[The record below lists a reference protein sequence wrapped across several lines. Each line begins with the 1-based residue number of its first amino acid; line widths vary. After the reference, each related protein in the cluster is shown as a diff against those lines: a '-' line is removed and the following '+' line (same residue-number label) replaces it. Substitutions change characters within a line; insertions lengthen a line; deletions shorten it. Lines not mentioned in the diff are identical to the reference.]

1 MSSHTGAG
9 AQYLHPEFLAT
20 LLNIADEHA
29 GDDRAVIILAMEVA
43 NRYYSVSRAGVL
55 RSLPMVEHPFH
66 VPKDLSQ
73 AQYSLRA
80 MLLEGYDV
88 EPRII
93 KIAKGMIDAG
103 FRVISQPRTAPKPR
117 YGQSTTSKI

>member
-66 VPKDLSQ
+66 VPISDAQ
-73 AQYSLRA
+73 ALAELRS
-80 MLLEGYDV
+80 MQLYGYDA

-93 KIAKGMIDAG
+93 KIAKDMIDAG

-117 YGQSTTSKI
+117 YRQSTTAKI